1 MPCRSVMRMFNWKR
15 EGHGSPFFFFFLP
28 KLLTYLEVSSNR
40 KKMHNQLQDLGSRPC
55 VPDEKFLMY
64 LPT

>member
-1 MPCRSVMRMFNWKR
+1 MQVCDEDVQLE
-15 EGHGSPFFFFFLP
+15 EGRPWFSFFFFFLP